1 MQVIPNQSYNRKETR
16 DCADDEAAVDQTEIF
31 DVLVL
36 LEENLPERNTAEF
49 ILCFS

>member
-1 MQVIPNQSYNRKETR
+1 MQVIPDQSYNREETR

-36 LEENLPERNTAEF
+36 LQENLRENHAAEF